1 MNMKKNLFFLIS
13 VLGLLFLFTDNNS
26 VKAQTAV
33 QNSSSEKVA
42 PIDNGVDQV
51 TYEQNIQGTTSISLD
66 QYLQKVA
73 NGDKFIVYIGFKE
86 CPHCRNFSPVLKEF
100 TKTAKQPVY
109 YLDYGPTGSF
119 STSTQTSIQKFYTTF
134 NQPFEFAGT
143 PTLALFNKTKLVS
156 MAVGDDTTIND
167 LDQILS
173 DSLLN

>member
-1 MNMKKNLFFLIS
+1 MKKNLFFLIG

-26 VKAQTAV
+26 VKAQTTA
-33 QNSSSEKVA
+33 QNSSSEVVS

-51 TYEQNIQGTTSISLD
+51 TYEQNIQGTTPISLN

-86 CPHCRNFSPVLKEF
+86 CPHCRKFSPVLKEF

-119 STSTQTSIQKFYTTF
+119 LTSTQASIQKFYNTF

-143 PTLALFNKTKLVS
+143 PTVALFDKTKLVS
-156 MAVGDDTTIND
+156 MTVGDDTTITD
-167 LDQILS
+167 LNQLLN